1 MRSRRRGRRSHA
13 ASWPRY
19 LCYSVTIVLFALIF
33 LIPAL
38 YVFGAI
44 GMPTTEALSSM
55 DLSFIFPA
63 LAISYLF
70 IKGRRPGQIIPELGL
85 SRKGINPRNIA
96 YGIFLFMVVLAF
108 GAAISLFSY
117 ATGIPLPTN
126 VQTVLNGLPLY
137 FLIFTFLI
145 APINEEILFRGLMVP
160 RIGIVLSALIFAALH
175 ASYLSV
181 SEFAAALLFGLIAG
195 YAFKRTGSLYTSI
208 VGHMLVNL
216 LAILSFLSIGGMLI
230 HI

>member
-1 MRSRRRGRRSHA
+1 MRSRRRGRKSHA

-19 LCYSVTIVLFALIF
+19 LCYSITIALFALIF
-33 LIPAL
+33 LIPTL
-38 YVFGAI
+38 YVFGI
-44 GMPTTEALSSM
+44 ISMPATEALSSI

-63 LAISYLF
+63 LAVSYLF
-70 IKGRRPGQIIPELGL
+70 IKGKRPDQIIPELGL
-85 SRKGINPRNIA
+85 SRKGINPRNIM
-96 YGIFLFMVVLAF
+96 YGILLFMAVLSF
-108 GAAISLFSY
+108 GALVSLVSY

-160 RIGIVLSALIFAALH
+160 RIGIIFSAIIFAVLH

-208 VGHMLVNL
+208 IGHMLVNL
-216 LAILSFLSIGGMLI
+216 LAIISFLSIGGMLI